1 MNKSCILLWALS
13 KEICIIIFLRPTSY
27 LILHSALCP
36 TAGPELRPRPGDC
49 LQAGTQSTPSGQC
62 APTSTHQSVSSVAL
76 QINTTVW
83 QISAYLSAQQ
93 IDCQDLNVQTFVVKS
108 ISQIIIVSFDW
119 PFCTKDLLDF
129 FWRTKYLYQKS
140 NWMWEVQ
147 RLQLFC
153 FIYLFIAKLVIQQKS
168 AYSRMFWMWWK
179 MWWTYCLPLTNIIK
193 LVMFLPTQM
202 QLPLKLL

>member
-1 MNKSCILLWALS
+1 MSNRRTRVEAAAWRLSSSGHSVHSERPVCTNLDTSPSLLCSLANKHNCVTN
-13 KEICIIIFLRPTSY
+13 ICIFIS
-27 LILHSALCP
+27 
-36 TAGPELRPRPGDC
+36 TANWLSR
-49 LQAGTQSTPSGQC
+49 SKC
-62 APTSTHQSVSSVAL
+62 A
-76 QINTTVW
+76 
-83 QISAYLSAQQ
+83 
-93 IDCQDLNVQTFVVKS
+93 TFVVKS